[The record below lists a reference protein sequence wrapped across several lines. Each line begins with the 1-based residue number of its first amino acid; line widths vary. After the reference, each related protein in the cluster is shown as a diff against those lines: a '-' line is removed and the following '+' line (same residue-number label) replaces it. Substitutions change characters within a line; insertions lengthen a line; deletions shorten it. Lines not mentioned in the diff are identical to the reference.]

1 MDKLQQ
7 LYNLYL
13 DQGIITE
20 AVSFEEF
27 SNINENQQQQLF
39 DLGKQSGLFVT
50 ATIED
55 FSNSWPKVEP
65 EPVTS
70 TRADVRE
77 RDLKKKI
84 RNRYWRMVFRSNQ
97 NNQFR
102 LV

>member
-55 FSNSWPKVEP
+55 F
-65 EPVTS
+65 
-70 TRADVRE
+70 
-77 RDLKKKI
+77 
-84 RNRYWRMVFRSNQ
+84 
-97 NNQFR
+97 
-102 LV
+102 